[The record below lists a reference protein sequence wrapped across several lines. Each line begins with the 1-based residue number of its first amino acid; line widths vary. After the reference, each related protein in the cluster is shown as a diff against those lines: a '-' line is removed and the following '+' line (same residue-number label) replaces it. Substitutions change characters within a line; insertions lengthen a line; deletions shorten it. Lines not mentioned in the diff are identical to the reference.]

1 MADST
6 TNLDTITSSQP
17 GKEVTANAFFD
28 AASHGTLYGRRA
40 STTTALTW
48 GYYGGRVW
56 INGAGVSIA
65 NGTVALTASAT
76 NIVQVNA
83 TTGAVSVAATLTAG
97 NIPVY
102 TVVTGASSVTSYTD
116 EPMRAHV
123 RQYLAARMVK
133 AMTNVNYT
141 LTGGEW
147 LAEIM
152 EFTGT
157 HTADRDV
164 VLPLIARAPF
174 SVFNNTTGG
183 FNLRF
188 IGATGT
194 GVTVAAGKRAMIHSD
209 GTNIVRD
216 SLDA

>member
-6 TNLDTITSSQP
+6 TNLDTISSTQDS
-17 GKEVTANAFFD
+17 KEVTANALFD
-28 AASHGTLYGRRA
+28 SGSQSSLYGRRA
-40 STTTALTW
+40 ASSTALTW

-76 NIVQVNA
+76 NIVQVNP
-83 TTGAVSVAATLTAG
+83 TTGAVSVATTLTAG

-102 TVVTGASSVTSYTD
+102 TVVTGASTVTSYTD
-116 EPMRAHV
+116 EPMRGMV
-123 RQYLAARMVK
+123 RHFLAARITR

-141 LTGGEW
+141 LTGAEW
-147 LAEIM
+147 LAQIM

-164 VLPLIARAPF
+164 ILPLIARPPF
-174 SVFNNTTGG
+174 AVFNNTTGG

-194 GVTVAAGKRAMIHSD
+194 GVTVAAGKRATIYAD
-209 GTNIVRD
+209 GTNVVRVTPD
-216 SLDA
+216 T